1 MQAKYLFGAFW
12 GALPEGFS
20 YSEYARQ
27 GFFELCRVAAI
38 NIVILLAANVMSRAQ
53 AAENC
58 LLRVCNTA
66 LSALTL
72 LLLATAAAKMA
83 LYIAAYGL
91 TVKRVLASVFLV
103 WMACVFVCVILRQF
117 RTVALVRVAVFLGA
131 VLFALLCVLPVGDGI
146 STYNAA
152 RAQAGTL
159 DPDVMEQEL
168 RPLV

>member
-1 MQAKYLFGAFW
+1 M
-12 GALPEGFS
+12 
-20 YSEYARQ
+20 
-27 GFFELCRVAAI
+27 
-38 NIVILLAANVMSRAQ
+38 
-53 AAENC
+53 
-58 LLRVCNTA
+58 
-66 LSALTL
+66 
-72 LLLATAAAKMA
+72 
-83 LYIAAYGL
+83 
-91 TVKRVLASVFLV
+91 KRVLASVFLV

-152 RAQAGTL
+152 RVQAGTL